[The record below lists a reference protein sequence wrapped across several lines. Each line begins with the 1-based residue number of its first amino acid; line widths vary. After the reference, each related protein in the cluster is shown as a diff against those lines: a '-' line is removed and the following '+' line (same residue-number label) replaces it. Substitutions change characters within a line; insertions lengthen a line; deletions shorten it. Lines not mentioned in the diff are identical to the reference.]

1 MNRRPWNSALLAFA
15 LLAGCL
21 TVAPQAAIQEGAEI
35 FPMPE
40 KGITIPARGDGAM
53 TVEDLVR
60 AFGEASGEYVTWTS
74 ETAGLMRAC
83 TVGFD
88 RELVVEPQDLYA
100 VVESVLLINRFVL
113 TDIRRVEPRMMV
125 VSNLET
131 AARNNLRQDAR
142 FVAEEDLPQY
152 ECHPAL
158 MVSTVLH
165 LPNLDVRTLTN
176 ALRGLTSDPNT
187 LNVTPVP
194 ESNSVIVTGFTGTV
208 LGLTRMLRLMDESAA
223 PQPAV
228 VPPAAPP
235 GGRRDTPP
243 PDGH

>member
-1 MNRRPWNSALLAFA
+1 MNRRSWNIVLLAFA

-60 AFGEASGEYVTWTS
+60 AFGEASGEYISWTA

-88 RELVVEPQDLYA
+88 RELVVEAQDLYA
-100 VVESVLLINRFVL
+100 VVESVLLVHRFVL
-113 TDIRRVEPRMMV
+113 SDIRRVEPRMMV

-131 AARNNLRQDAR
+131 AARSNLRQDAR
-142 FVAEEDLPQY
+142 FVPGEDLPQY
-152 ECHPAL
+152 ERYPAR
-158 MVSTVLH
+158 MISTVLH

-176 ALRGLTSDPNT
+176 ALRGLTCDPNT
-187 LNVTPVP
+187 LNATPVP
-194 ESNSVIVTGFTGTV
+194 ESNSVIVTGFAGTV
-208 LGLTRMLRLMDESAA
+208 SGLTRMLRLLDELSGPRTIVDPRQA
-223 PQPAV
+223 
-228 VPPAAPP
+228 PPAGVGDTVPL
-235 GGRRDTPP
+235 GGR
-243 PDGH
+243 